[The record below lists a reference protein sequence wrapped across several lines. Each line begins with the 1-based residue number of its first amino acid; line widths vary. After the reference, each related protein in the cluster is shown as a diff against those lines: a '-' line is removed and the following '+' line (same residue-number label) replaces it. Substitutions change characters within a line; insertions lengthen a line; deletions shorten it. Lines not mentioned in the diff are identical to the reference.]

1 MNLFASLDIGVYVL
15 ILARKSN
22 RPVTLIQNRKGTRQ
36 VDKGD
41 SRRSN
46 VIVSDRA
53 VRGDGQSV
61 DQEIA
66 KSDISY
72 ICSGS
77 VNAFAKYALRIY
89 DLRTAISSPQF
100 DT

>member
-1 MNLFASLDIGVYVL
+1 MPIFLDGEVYVSV
-15 ILARKSN
+15 LAPKSI
-22 RPVTLIQNRKGTRQ
+22 RPVTVIQNRVGIRQ

-46 VIVSDRA
+46 VIVSDSA

-72 ICSGS
+72 ICSG
-77 VNAFAKYALRIY
+77 VNAFAKYVQRIY
-89 DLRTAISSPQF
+89 DLRTVISSL
-100 DT
+100 